1 MELPSAD
8 LLRRWQREHDLD
20 ALDELLRFEV
30 ALLRER
36 LRRRRGDRGRSATV
50 SDVAQEAT
58 MAWLASKSS
67 PVFEEPAALRA
78 YLLRVANR
86 LLVRRSRAV
95 ARERVARGSDSLD
108 RLPSPIEELSE
119 PREEMRLAMEFLR
132 PEEREI
138 LDLVYGDRLR
148 CDEAAR
154 RLGIT
159 HAAARKRLERARRAL
174 AERMSAWARVVAPLA
189 TA

>member
-1 MELPSAD
+1 MELPTAD
-8 LLRRWQREHDLD
+8 LLRRWQRERDLD

-58 MAWLASKSS
+58 MAWLSSKSS

-86 LLVRRSRAV
+86 LLARRSRAV
-95 ARERVARGSDSLD
+95 ARERVAHGSDSLD
-108 RLPSPIEELSE
+108 RLPSPIEALSA
-119 PREEMRLAMEFLR
+119 PHEEMRLAMELLR
-132 PEEREI
+132 REEREI
-138 LDLVYGDRLR
+138 LDLVYVDRLR